1 MNKKAS
7 LETEATVTV
16 DKRKRRINLR
26 ALTVTAIMSAVGAIL
41 MLAEFPLPSLIP
53 AFVKL
58 DFSELPALITT
69 FAFGPGWGV
78 LVCLLKNLLHLMFG
92 SSMGVGELA
101 NFVLGAAFVF
111 IAGLIYQKK
120 KNRAGALLGCLAGA
134 AAMGLVSVPLNY
146 FIVYPLYA
154 KVFNMTEDMI
164 VGMYQSILPKA
175 DTLLKDLLIFNL
187 PFTVAKGIIDSAMC
201 FLLYKPLSPLL
212 KGRH

>member
-7 LETEATVTV
+7 LETEATETV

-78 LVCLLKNLLHLMFG
+78 LACLLKNLLHLMFG

>member
-41 MLAEFPLPSLIP
+41 MLAELPLPSLIP

-120 KNRAGALLGCLAGA
+120 KKRAGALLGCLAGA